1 MRKELCRYRSPKEQD
16 GEVLSIA
23 ADAEV
28 LTTKGEFWKFFNADS
43 CYKLFRK
50 LYYLT
55 AHLLIYK
62 FSILPLLFLIFLPHL
77 KTKFLISPPFPYN
90 YMQKFPTKNRD

>member
-1 MRKELCRYRSPKEQD
+1 MNKKNRGAACLHSIKEKIVKRRMRKELCRYRSPKEQD

-55 AHLLIYK
+55 VHLLIDNLVFYPY
-62 FSILPLLFLIFLPHL
+62 FS
-77 KTKFLISPPFPYN
+77 
-90 YMQKFPTKNRD
+90 

>member
-28 LTTKGEFWKFFNADS
+28 LTTKGVFWKFFNADS

-55 AHLLIYK
+55 AHLLIDNLVFYPN
-62 FSILPLLFLIFLPHL
+62 FS
-77 KTKFLISPPFPYN
+77 
-90 YMQKFPTKNRD
+90 